1 MNKITIDHEEQKKF
15 TTNIIHNNSIL
26 KNIYLFLY
34 LKNIRMY
41 LNNVVHP
48 TRLLDNILR
57 NEIS

>member
-41 LNNVVHP
+41 VLK
-48 TRLLDNILR
+48 
-57 NEIS
+57 